1 MNRTPLPELTR
12 VLMTLGSYGHRLN
25 PAEATYAQ
33 LDDVARALDEARR
46 LLTAARSAGC
56 ARHPGAPT
64 DPTDGDRCLFCPT
77 RRSATVTDT
86 PTAVVL
92 TDLAE
97 YGEEETARRH
107 GARAVA
113 LALATAGRSTHRYPI
128 NSRPRRT
135 DDEDLTQ

>member
-92 TDLAE
+92 ADLTE
-97 YGEEETARRH
+97 HGEEETARRH
-107 GARAVA
+107 GARAVT
-113 LALATAGRSTHRYPI
+113 LALASAGRGTHRYPP
-128 NSRPRRT
+128 NQRPNGRDQKEGT
-135 DDEDLTQ
+135 P